1 MHTLICVRCGKEFQ
15 HENANVLTC
24 SEACRKARK
33 RDQDIICK
41 SGRGNIG
48 RIVKC
53 AYCGKE
59 YEVLGTTQ
67 KFCSQKCR
75 KANENRLTKSKQK
88 NVPATCVICGKSFL
102 TSKNAKG
109 KTCSPECLS
118 RYKSILTTERE
129 RQKKAERATNAF
141 GEYCMPCPWAT
152 PGKLGSGPVGVSWY
166 SAQADPMTLGVWL
179 TGNLETVRA
188 KEVAA

>member
-15 HENANVLTC
+15 NENPLRMTC
-24 SEACRKARK
+24 SEECRKARK

-59 YEVLGTTQ
+59 YEVTGTTQ

-75 KANENRLTKSKQK
+75 KANENRLTRSKQK
-88 NVPATCVICGKSFL
+88 NLPATCIVCGKAFM
-102 TSKNAKG
+102 TNKNAKG
-109 KTCSPECLS
+109 KTCGPECLNK
-118 RYKSILTTERE
+118 YKSLLTTERE
-129 RQKKAERATNAF
+129 RQKRAAMETNAF

-152 PGKLGSGPVGVSWY
+152 PGKLGAGPEGVSWY
-166 SAQADPMTLGVWL
+166 SAQADPMTRGIWL
-179 TGNLETVRA
+179 TKNLETVRA